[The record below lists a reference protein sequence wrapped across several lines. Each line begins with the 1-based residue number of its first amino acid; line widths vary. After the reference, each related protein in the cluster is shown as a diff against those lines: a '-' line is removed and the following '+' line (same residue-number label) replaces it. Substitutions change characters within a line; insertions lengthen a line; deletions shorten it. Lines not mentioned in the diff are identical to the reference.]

1 MNEFIVVS
9 HIFFIMSGALACM
22 LFVKECCLVCR
33 PLCESNRHSDATCAS
48 ENDIEYEQV

>member
-22 LFVKECCLVCR
+22 LFVKECCLICK
-33 PLCESNRHSDATCAS
+33 PFCERNRESEDTCMS
-48 ENDIEYEQV
+48 ENDITYEQV